1 MSTIAYEQLYHLDVE
16 SISTAVDRWS
26 DVIRRYQGWDQ
37 RYGDDV
43 VKPFAQA
50 GWTSIDGTSMYAQ
63 VQVAGANKEF
73 SDAVIEAKG
82 IRAVLQDAYEELR
95 KYKAD
100 LHQVTADA
108 KKAGVVISSTGKV
121 TLRDPDEKGDE
132 RRGPG
137 GVLPSENEEKVL
149 RWQAKISFILV
160 AAANADQSAAIA
172 LKRNTGKGGD
182 EGFNDKTVKSVDQ
195 DESQRATKLL
205 DKVEKGDKLSPAE
218 LKELERLMSHNQKDP
233 EFSKMLLDKV
243 GPENAVKL
251 TNQLNELAYDT
262 DKGNQQRYTGIQQG
276 LANAIATGTRDP
288 DSATY
293 KKWRAGMEEVGMK
306 RYEWQGEEVR
316 GYQSLVTLMQHGDGY
331 SDRFLHDLGDGIIAA
346 EKADDGDDNWDKH
359 KWWINKHDGYF
370 ANDPM
375 DGLLKVMS
383 RDPDAAAAFLDPKS
397 DPNPDDDKKQTND
410 RLEYLTRE
418 RDWNVVDGNVA
429 IRNPHD
435 PDSIFGDPL
444 KGSDIEDPHTREGLA
459 AALTAGATGID
470 PANAEGGYV
479 EHSAANRR
487 VFEASLKHLSDEGND
502 FPPQLRTP
510 MAQVMGNWGDDVHQ
524 TTSAHNDGEAP
535 LKRGDV
541 LEVAKQISRDP
552 HAYGT
557 LQDGINREIVH
568 DINVHEGGSEESL
581 RRAGNTIGFLEEAR
595 YQALK
600 MDADDEKSK
609 AMWEAKWDYHT
620 WGGVVNFVPYAGDA
634 AQRGVDVITAKWLD
648 EENERIDAGLA
659 RENMAT
665 NQGGEGRL
673 KALAQHWRR
682 ANPDA
687 SEGESQWLT
696 VDRFVDAANNGNA
709 AARSLSGGGS

>member
-1 MSTIAYEQLYHLDVE
+1 MTVAYEQLYNLDVE

-26 DVIRRYQGWDQ
+26 DVIRRYQQWDQ
-37 RYGDDV
+37 AFNDGV
-43 VKPFAQA
+43 VKPFDQA

-63 VQVAGANKEF
+63 VQVANANKEF
-73 SDAVIEAKG
+73 SDAVVEAKG

-100 LHQVTADA
+100 LHQLTADA
-108 KKAGVVISSTGKV
+108 KKDGVLISDTGKV
-121 TLRDPDEKGDE
+121 TLIDPDEKGNE
-132 RRGPG
+132 RRGPA

-149 RWQAKISFILV
+149 RWQAQIGIILV
-160 AAANADQSAAIA
+160 AATNADQSAAIA

-205 DKVEKGDKLSPAE
+205 NKVEKGDKLSPAE
-218 LKELERLMSHNQKDP
+218 LKELERLMKHNEKDP

-243 GPENAVKL
+243 GPENAIKL
-251 TNQLNELAYDT
+251 TNQLNDLAYDT
-262 DKGNQQRYTGIQQG
+262 DKANRQQYTGIQQG

-293 KKWRAGMEEVGMK
+293 KRWRAGMEEAGMK

-331 SDRFLHDLGDGIIAA
+331 SDRFLHDLGDDIIAA
-346 EKADDGDDNWDKH
+346 EKADDGNDNWDKH
-359 KWWINKHDGYF
+359 KRWLGKREDYF

-383 RDPDAAAAFLDPKS
+383 RDPDAAASFLDPKN
-397 DPNPDDDKKQTND
+397 DPNPDDDRKQTND

-418 RDWNVVDGNVA
+418 RDWNVVDGHPVM
-429 IRNPHD
+429 RNPHD

-444 KGSDIEDPHTREGLA
+444 RGSDIEDAHTREGLA

-470 PANAEGGYV
+470 PANSEGGYV

-524 TTSAHNDGEAP
+524 TTSAHSDSEAP
-535 LKRGDV
+535 LKRGEV
-541 LEVAKQISRDP
+541 LEVAKQISRDQ

-568 DINVHEGGSEESL
+568 DINTNEGGAEETW

-620 WGGVVNFVPYAGDA
+620 WGGVVNFIPHAGDA
-634 AQRGVDVITAKWLD
+634 AQRGVDVLTTKWLE
-648 EENERIDAGLA
+648 EENARIDAGLT
-659 RENMAT
+659 RDNMAT
-665 NQGGEGRL
+665 NDGREGRL
-673 KALAQHWRR
+673 TALADHWR
-682 ANPDA
+682 AENPEAVNGDTRYT
-687 SEGESQWLT
+687 T
-696 VDRFVDAANNGNA
+696 VDKFVSAANDGNA
-709 AARSLSGGGS
+709 AARRLAGNGS